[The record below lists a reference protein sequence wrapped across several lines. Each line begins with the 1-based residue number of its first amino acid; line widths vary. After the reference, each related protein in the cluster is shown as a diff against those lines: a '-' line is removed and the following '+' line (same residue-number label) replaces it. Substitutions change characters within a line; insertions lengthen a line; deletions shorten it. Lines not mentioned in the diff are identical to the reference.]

1 MALTLEY
8 LLPSDQQLRT
18 VQFHESVNQ
27 AINIMCQHGY
37 GQLPVVDPRGDFQGQ
52 AITFE
57 SILQA
62 VQSFRT
68 GPETLLVR
76 DATQRVHGYPA
87 DADLL
92 ETLDDIHR
100 DNFAIIVDESKLK
113 GIVTTADTAAFFRE
127 YAEDLMLIEG
137 IESRI
142 RDAIQALYAGDG
154 GGLEFAIV
162 AVTDRTAEIRKR
174 FPAAV
179 KAYLTLST
187 GAPCEIDSSA
197 LSEAEKKLGLPT
209 TVARFDSLGLND
221 LIQVL
226 LRHEQAPKLQQ
237 SQDSSELRILLHQ
250 VRDARNKLAHF
261 RGEVSPE
268 ERRTIKVAAKWLED
282 NLPAQLPET
291 PSAQP
296 TDAMT
301 PPLSLPGKEVEEEAD
316 GASGSYAPLAYLLR
330 TMGVGDQASSSFP
343 MTFREIEAIVKK
355 DLPRSAY
362 EYRAWWS
369 NDPMKPQ
376 AAAWLNEGW
385 RTTAVNMTD
394 GRLTFVR
401 TNDRQEAYIRFFA
414 GLNDR
419 LAKTDFPLRGGSPQG
434 ANWHVLTSLDK
445 QRTDSATIIAS
456 FARQKRLRVEL
467 YLDRGERAENEQ
479 LFDQLLA
486 RRDEIER
493 LVGEPMEWER
503 MDTRRACRIA
513 VYTKA
518 QILTDSGS
526 SALLEWS
533 AQRAIRLWRAF
544 GPIFREG

>member
-27 AINIMCQHGY
+27 AINIMCQHRY
-37 GQLPVVDPRGDFQGQ
+37 GQLPVVDPQGDFQGQ

-57 SILQA
+57 SILLA

-68 GPETLLVR
+68 APETLLVR
-76 DATQRVHGYPA
+76 DAAQRVHGYPA

-100 DNFAIIVDESKLK
+100 DNFAIIVDESKLR
-113 GIVTTADTAAFFRE
+113 GVMTTADAAAFFRE

-142 RDAIQALYAGDG
+142 RDAIQALYAGDANE
-154 GGLEFAIV
+154 LEFAIV

-179 KAYLTLST
+179 KAYVAAAVGPT
-187 GAPCEIDSSA
+187 CEIDSTA

-209 TVARFDSLGLND
+209 TVAKFASLGLSD
-221 LIQVL
+221 LVQVL
-226 LRHEQAPKLQQ
+226 LRHRQAPKLQQ
-237 SQDSSELRILLHQ
+237 SQDSSELRKLLHQ

-261 RGEVSPE
+261 RGELTPE

-282 NLPAQLPET
+282 NLPAPLPEP
-291 PSAQP
+291 PSVQP
-296 TDAMT
+296 AHSVTL
-301 PPLSLPGKEVEEEAD
+301 PLSIPGKEFEEEAD
-316 GASGSYAPLAYLLR
+316 GASGSYAPLADLLR
-330 TMGVGDQASSSFP
+330 PMAVSDQASSSFP
-343 MTFREIEAIVKK
+343 MTFREIEAILKK
-355 DLPRSAY
+355 DLPRSAH

-385 RTTAVNMTD
+385 RTTAVNMTES
-394 GRLTFVR
+394 RLTFVR

-419 LAKTDFPLRGGSPQG
+419 LGKTDFPLRGGSPQG
-434 ANWHVLTSLDK
+434 INWQVLASLDE
-445 QRTDSATIIAS
+445 RRPDSATIIAS
-456 FARQKRLRVEL
+456 FSRQKRLRVEL
-467 YLDRGERAENEQ
+467 YLDRGETGENKQ

-493 LVGEPMEWER
+493 IVGEPMEWER
-503 MDTRRACRIA
+503 MDSRRGCRIA

-518 QILTDSGS
+518 QILTDSDS
-526 SALLEWS
+526 STLLEWS
-533 AQRAIRLWRAF
+533 AQRATRLWRAF
-544 GPIFREG
+544 GPIFS